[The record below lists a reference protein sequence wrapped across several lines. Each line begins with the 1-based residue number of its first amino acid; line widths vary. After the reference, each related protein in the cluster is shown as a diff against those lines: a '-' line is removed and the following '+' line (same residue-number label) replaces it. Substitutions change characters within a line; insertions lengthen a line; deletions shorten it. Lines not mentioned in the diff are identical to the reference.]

1 MGFLTEVATFQILKY
16 HKSFVCYF
24 SQHLRMRF
32 TPTLRSL
39 NRLLNLKSMKM
50 LDHYAQFNPS
60 PLTINQFL
68 EFGQTATEE
77 DSFTFLK
84 KELPVRLSN
93 IMKEINLLPSNLLQ
107 MPSIL
112 TLQSWYAQSF
122 TELLEFECSSSEPE
136 ILARFCQTLKTIQ
149 ARHTNV
155 VQTMAQGV
163 LELKE
168 SHTVD
173 KQTDMAIQYFLDRF
187 YMSRISMRMLI
198 NQHKL
203 LFEPDADKDT
213 KRIGMIDPSCKVK
226 SVIMEAFQN
235 AAFLCEEYYDC
246 APEIEIKGQTMVR
259 NEKGKKVGLSLVY
272 PPPHLYHILFEL
284 FKNSMRA
291 TVETHSMSRQLPEIE
306 VLVAKGEHDVSIRVS
321 DQGGGIP
328 RHITDHMF
336 HYLFSTAPRPSMTPT
351 KAPLA
356 GYGYGLPLSRLY
368 ARYFHGDGTDA
379 VVYLKTMTHEAT
391 ELLPVFNKTSTK
403 QYKTA
408 IPTADWT
415 DPTFSSSVGGT
426 GAFTGK
432 HL

>member
-1 MGFLTEVATFQILKY
+1 
-16 HKSFVCYF
+16 
-24 SQHLRMRF
+24 MRF
-32 TPTLRSL
+32 TPAVR
-39 NRLLNLKSMKM
+39 NINKLLDIKSIKL
-50 LDHYAQFNPS
+50 LDHYSQFNPS
-60 PLTINQFL
+60 PLTIKQFI
-68 EFGQTATEE
+68 EFGKTATEE
-77 DSFTFLK
+77 ESFTFLR
-84 KELPVRLSN
+84 KEMPVRLSN

-107 MPSIL
+107 MPSVLIL
-112 TLQSWYAQSF
+112 QDWYAQTF
-122 TELLEFECSSSEPE
+122 RDLVEFDSSSPTDPE
-136 ILARFCQTLKTIQ
+136 VLASFCQTLKTIQ

-291 TVETHSMSRQLPEIE
+291 TVETHSKSRQLPEIE

-368 ARYFHGDGTDA
+368 ARYFHGDLILNSFDGYGTDA

-415 DPTFSSSVGGT
+415 DPTFSGGVGGT
-426 GAFTGK
+426 GAFTGR

>member
-1 MGFLTEVATFQILKY
+1 
-16 HKSFVCYF
+16 
-24 SQHLRMRF
+24 MRF
-32 TPTLRSL
+32 SPTAR
-39 NRLLNLKSMKM
+39 NMNKLLDLKSLKM
-50 LDHYAQFNPS
+50 LDHYSQFNPS
-60 PLTINQFL
+60 PLTIKQFM
-68 EFGQTATEE
+68 EFGRTATEVE
-77 DSFTFLK
+77 SFTFLR
-84 KELPVRLSN
+84 KEIPVRLSN
-93 IMKEINLLPSNLLQ
+93 IMKEINLLPGNLLQ
-107 MPSIL
+107 MPSVLIL
-112 TLQSWYAQSF
+112 QDWYAQSF
-122 TELLEFECSSSEPE
+122 RDLVEFDSGSATDQAT
-136 ILARFCQTLKTIQ
+136 LANFCQTLKTVQ
-149 ARHTNV
+149 TRHANV

-226 SVIMEAFQN
+226 SVIMESFQN

-246 APEIEIKGQTMVR
+246 APDIEIKGQTIVK

-291 TVETHSMSRQLPEIE
+291 TVETHGKSQHMPEIE

-368 ARYFHGDGTDA
+368 ARYFHGDLILNSYDGYGTDA

-403 QYKTA
+403 QYKSA

-415 DPTFSSSVGGT
+415 GPSFTGPGS
-426 GAFTGK
+426 GAFKSGHWT
-432 HL
+432 